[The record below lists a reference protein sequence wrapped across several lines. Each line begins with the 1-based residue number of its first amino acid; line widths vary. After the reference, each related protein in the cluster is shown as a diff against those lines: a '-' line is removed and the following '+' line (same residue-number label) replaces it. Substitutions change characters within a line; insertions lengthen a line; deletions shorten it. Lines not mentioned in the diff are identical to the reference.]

1 MLNRLSLKSVIEKG
15 NYLMAQL
22 ESAASTTAE
31 KKGPK
36 QSPRFFRDDL
46 KVLLKITG
54 DNALCQLT
62 TCNKNGNLGV
72 AKGTKE
78 TPLEW
83 NYPAMEVIIQD
94 LQGKVLD
101 TVEVESG
108 PDNLTPFAA
117 GGLYFAIPIAVAK
130 ALSQKGYLLSV
141 AESDARIR
149 SKSELKTVETA
160 W

>member
-1 MLNRLSLKSVIEKG
+1 MT
-15 NYLMAQL
+15 QL
-22 ESAASTTAE
+22 ENAATTTAQ

>member
-1 MLNRLSLKSVIEKG
+1 EKG
-15 NYLMAQL
+15 NYLMTQL
-22 ESAASTTAE
+22 ENAATTTAE

-54 DNALCQLT
+54 DNVLCQLT

-83 NYPAMEVIIQD
+83 NYPAMEIVIQD